1 VEGKIA
7 AVVPL
12 DDNVPPHH
20 YAPMTAY
27 LLSRARL
34 IA

>member
-1 VEGKIA
+1 
-7 AVVPL
+7 VPL

-27 LLSRARL
+27 LLAAAGLRQTV
-34 IA
+34 